1 MRTHIS
7 SRVLSYDPTS
17 DLLFKY
23 LFEVKQTLIPFL
35 NWILHLAPNHQI
47 VDLTYLGQEENR
59 SNPIHRGVIFDLRV
73 LDQQGV
79 TYNVEIQKA
88 DEPAFLLRGLYYATR
103 LMSKQ
108 LQKGDSFF
116 KLQPTSVVL
125 LTLFDLYPDELG
137 TRVFWMTPYEVS
149 AQTKG
154 LNSEEMRAFQL
165 SNHPNGYSLEGIK
178 NSN

>member
-88 DEPAFLLRGLYYATR
+88 DEPAFYSEVYI
-103 LMSKQ
+103 M
-108 LQKGDSFF
+108 
-116 KLQPTSVVL
+116 QPV
-125 LTLFDLYPDELG
+125 
-137 TRVFWMTPYEVS
+137 
-149 AQTKG
+149 
-154 LNSEEMRAFQL
+154 
-165 SNHPNGYSLEGIK
+165 
-178 NSN
+178 